1 MRVEINEYIY
11 NRMYDRIQEIYKN
24 KKYIYIK
31 LRFMM
36 LILMDKWM
44 LKKNINNNNKN
55 IHFLLLNFIK
65 QNHPN
70 NL

>member
-1 MRVEINEYIY
+1 
-11 NRMYDRIQEIYKN
+11 
-24 KKYIYIK
+24 
-31 LRFMM
+31 MM
-36 LILMDKWM
+36 VILMDKWM